1 MAHEQAG
8 GLHGRRRPP
17 DRSGTQNL
25 GEVMGVVARS
35 LQERHGDVEATL
47 QAISA
52 AAVVSVQG
60 AEDCGVIYVRA
71 RRHVEPRAWTSDLP
85 RELDELQG
93 GLAEGPCMDAVWDH
107 HVVRVDDMTTEP
119 RWPRFAREAGRRG
132 VGSMLS
138 FHLFVAGDNLGALNM
153 YARSPGAFT
162 EESENI
168 GLLFASHAAVALA
181 GAQHE
186 EHLRTAMDNRD
197 VIGQAK
203 GILMERHKL
212 TADHAFTVLVEVS
225 SRTNRR
231 VLDIALE
238 LTDTGA
244 MPPVP
249 QPQSART

>member
-1 MAHEQAG
+1 MAERQVG
-8 GLHGRRRPP
+8 GLHDRRRAA
-17 DRSGTQNL
+17 DAVGTAGL
-25 GEVMGVVARS
+25 GEVMSAVARS

-47 QAISA
+47 QAISM
-52 AAVVSVQG
+52 AAVLFVQG

-93 GLAEGPCMDAVWDH
+93 SPGEGPCMDAVWDH
-107 HVVRVDDMTTEP
+107 HVVRVDDMTTEA
-119 RWPRFAREAGRRG
+119 RWPWFAREASRRG

-138 FHLFVAGDNLGALNM
+138 FQLLVTSDHLGALNL

-162 EESENI
+162 RESEYV

-181 GAQHE
+181 GARHE
-186 EHLRTAMDNRD
+186 EHLRTAVGNRD
-197 VIGQAK
+197 LIGQAK

-212 TADHAFTVLVEVS
+212 TAEHAFTLLVEVS

-231 VLDIALE
+231 VIDIAQE
-238 LTDTGA
+238 LTDTGEL
-244 MPPVP
+244 PPVP
-249 QPQSART
+249 QPRTDRT